1 MAKVT
6 YVIYNDTYVSI
17 NNPSMKFQLEIR
29 SYDGKDRKSSSQ
41 RDDQYING
49 AIDGIDVAS
58 DHLGASDLYQSQH
71 IILREPS
78 QRRISGYDYHM
89 VESLANSCDI
99 VGVPDLE
106 ETVTD
111 VNGYSRT
118 FKQLYSKAAN
128 STSVQVKSYVD
139 SMLADVRTVNLTY
152 TPTKYTDEG
161 PKARYISSIPSVIT
175 TVKTE
180 IREAV
185 VQGTIATKLV
195 LPDNVRG
202 SHTIASGQHFQYSL
216 IYNSNKINN
225 YTNDVT
231 VTIQYGEGNLD
242 SVFYQDT
249 LRFDQTNYS
258 TATDILEA
266 LKDTQIGALKI
277 FLGTLNKYK
286 LTLSVH
292 NYGVVS
298 GGADIQEVP
307 SAPVVPEI
315 TTITDIWSTAW
326 TVTGTPV
333 YTENNAKFGT
343 ALAFSGDNPLIF
355 NCSIPLGGKDF
366 TIDFQLYHPR
376 EYKTVDIFSLDTNSK
391 GYLLKMTEDGGYG
404 WYRFQSALGTFD
416 EQSRFKLPSDTAKIS
431 HLAIVYRHA
440 AKLFSVFL
448 NGTNFITLEDI
459 QIQRTVCT
467 NLSFGSTQNTFVGT
481 IDEFRISDGIARWTA
496 NFSDVPTS
504 EYSVDACT
512 AVLLHC

>member
-1 MAKVT
+1 MAKVN
-6 YVIYNDTYVSI
+6 YVIYNNTYISS
-17 NNPSMKFQLEIR
+17 NNSNMKFQLEVR
-29 SYDGKDRKSSSQ
+29 SYDGKDRKSGSH

-49 AIDGIDVAS
+49 AIDSVDVAS
-58 DHLGASDLYQSQH
+58 DHLGTSDLYQSQH
-71 IILREPS
+71 IILRPLG
-78 QRRISGYDYHM
+78 QRAATGYNYHM

-111 VNGYSRT
+111 VNGYIRT

-139 SMLADVRTVNLTY
+139 SMLADVRTVNLAY

-161 PKARYISSIPSVIT
+161 PRARYISSIPSVIT

-298 GGADIQEVP
+298 GGADIQEP
-307 SAPVVPEI
+307 LPEPVIPEI
-315 TTITDIWSTAW
+315 TAITDIQSTAW

-333 YTENNAKFGT
+333 YTENNARFGT

-355 NCSIPLGGKDF
+355 NCKIPLGGKDF

-376 EYKTVDIFSLDTNSK
+376 EYKTVDIFSLDTNK
-391 GYLLKMTEDGGYG
+391 GYLLKMTD
-404 WYRFQSALGTFD
+404 
-416 EQSRFKLPSDTAKIS
+416 
-431 HLAIVYRHA
+431 
-440 AKLFSVFL
+440 
-448 NGTNFITLEDI
+448 
-459 QIQRTVCT
+459 
-467 NLSFGSTQNTFVGT
+467 
-481 IDEFRISDGIARWTA
+481 
-496 NFSDVPTS
+496 
-504 EYSVDACT
+504 
-512 AVLLHC
+512 